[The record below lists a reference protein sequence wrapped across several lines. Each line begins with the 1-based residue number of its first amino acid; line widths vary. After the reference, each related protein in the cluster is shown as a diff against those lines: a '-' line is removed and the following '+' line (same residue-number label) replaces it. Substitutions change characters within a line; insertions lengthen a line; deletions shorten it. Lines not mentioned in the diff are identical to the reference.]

1 MTVIMDDTGNSPLQE
16 TSSPA
21 RLLESIPAGILAFD
35 RNFIITFLN
44 DNIYRFNILNPENE
58 PAPGVSL
65 LSGIF
70 TSSSGIEEEL
80 QRLPL
85 GDVIERELSSS
96 ETLSGD
102 EISVMLKATPL
113 FEGESFAGGVILIE
127 DLRIKS
133 QEPADSADSDKRS
146 ALLLN
151 ALADTIITFDG
162 TGKALTLSGKQGECG
177 WLVKKVVPGETFFTD
192 AFHEE
197 LQEELRRRFL
207 TLPDNP
213 QREHFLLSGYQEGSP
228 KKTEVTLSS
237 IYAELPGRMLH
248 VVHLHDVTSLL
259 EESDSLRMQIE
270 ELRHYES
277 ITEAAA
283 DAVVT
288 LSRKGDV
295 LFWNK
300 AAGELFGL
308 SRSQIYGKN
317 FNRTL
322 RVFEQE
328 DFSYLISNL
337 TSGDSQQRE
346 IRYYLQEREIVI
358 QLTFTLFA
366 PAEGKEEILLLCSDV
381 TSRTKLLSAAEEQIQ
396 RLQTAYN
403 ALPDMVIRYNSAG
416 RLLSWNHA
424 FEKTSGYTS
433 ASGGISLYDFFADTS
448 LVAEM
453 TSETGKKEFSA
464 ELHTAAGKPLSAV
477 LRVVDD
483 LPDEKGSPTFSAIIE
498 DISDRLAFEKE
509 LSLMQSVFATSED
522 GIAIESDGR
531 YILANDAFTFMFGYR
546 SLEEM
551 SKADY
556 YSIVSPEEKG
566 LFEQYIHSRAAG
578 TAGTNRLEFLGIK
591 KDGARFHIEASVTH
605 FMFQKQG
612 FTVII
617 VRDISERKRAQ
628 QAIKES
634 EERYRSITE
643 NLDDFFW
650 TAERFKGLMKTTF
663 YSAAVEKMTGY
674 TQTELLVDSKLFLKM
689 IYPDDFPEVKEE
701 LKKFYQNFYK
711 KSTELVFRILH
722 KQGNIVWVRN
732 KLTAIRDRKG
742 EIIKMYGL
750 VSDISAQK
758 HAEQVLQESA
768 ENLSKLNEAKDR
780 FISIISHDLRT
791 PFSSIMGF
799 TDILMNESDLTT
811 DDMRSYVGF
820 IRSSAESMLT
830 LVNSLLDWTKIQT
843 GRISFEPNRYDLAD
857 IVSKNISTVQ
867 GVALK
872 KDIEILSHIDKDIYV
887 FVDEGLLM
895 QVFNNL
901 LSNALKFTRSG
912 GKIEILAEH
921 SEHPRFLKITVKDN
935 GVGMSEENLQ
945 KLFKLDSKLTTE
957 GTAGEKGT
965 GLGLTLVWE
974 IVNRHGGKIWA
985 ESKKN
990 EGSSFIFTLPKASA
1004 SILLVDDSNT
1014 DRILYSKI
1022 IRNITH
1028 DYEVITAVNGKEAL
1042 KIVETAAPALV
1053 IMDHIMPVMNG
1064 LDFVRTLQ
1072 YSTIKGKPPVII
1084 LSGDVGKSETL
1095 AYNDLGIEYVFSKPV
1110 NLARFKDAVEKCLK
1124 KLLT

>member
-1 MTVIMDDTGNSPLQE
+1 MDVTGNSNIQE
-16 TSSPA
+16 SSSPT

-44 DNIYRFNILNPENE
+44 DNLYRFNILNPENE

-70 TSSSGIEEEL
+70 TTTSGIEEEL

-127 DLRIKS
+127 DLRIKAA
-133 QEPADSADSDKRS
+133 EPSGRNETDERASVF
-146 ALLLN
+146 LN
-151 ALADTIITFDG
+151 ALTDTIAAFDG
-162 TGKALTLSGKQGECG
+162 TGKALALFGKQSDCG
-177 WLVKKVVPGETFFTD
+177 WLLKKILPDETFF
-192 AFHEE
+192 HESFIQE
-197 LQEELRRRFL
+197 LQEEFRRRFL
-207 TLPDNP
+207 TLPTESH
-213 QREHFLLSGYQEGSP
+213 REHFLFTAYQDGSP
-228 KKTEVTLSS
+228 KRTEVTVNS
-237 IYAELPGRMLH
+237 IYAELPGKMLH
-248 VVHLHDVTSLL
+248 LIHLHDVTVLL
-259 EESDSLRMQIE
+259 EEGDALRMQIE

-277 ITEAAA
+277 ITEASAE
-283 DAVVT
+283 AVIT
-288 LSRKGDV
+288 LSRRGDV

-317 FNRTL
+317 FNKTL
-322 RVFEQE
+322 RAFEQE
-328 DFSYLISNL
+328 DFSYILNHL
-337 TSGDSQQRE
+337 TSEEPLRRE
-346 IRYYLQEREIVI
+346 IRYYIQEREIVI
-358 QLTFTLFA
+358 QMIFSLFF
-366 PAEGKEEILLLCSDV
+366 PSDGKEEILLLCSDV
-381 TSRTKLLSAAEEQIQ
+381 TSHTMMMTHSQEQWK
-396 RLQTAYN
+396 RLQSAYN
-403 ALPDMVIRYNSAG
+403 ALPDMVILYNSSG
-416 RLLSWNHA
+416 RLLSWNQS
-424 FEKTSGYTS
+424 FETTTGFSA
-433 ASGGISLYDFFADTS
+433 ASGGISLYDFLADTS
-448 LVAEM
+448 LVTEM

-464 ELHTAAGKPLSAV
+464 ELVSATGKTFSAI
-477 LRVVDD
+477 LRIVQD
-483 LPDEKGSPTFSAIIE
+483 LTDEKGNPTFSAIIK
-498 DISDRLAFEKE
+498 DVSAQLAFEKE

-522 GIAIESDGR
+522 CIAIESDGR
-531 YILANDAFTFMFGYR
+531 YILANSAFTGMFGYR

-551 SKADY
+551 SRTDY
-556 YSIVSPEEKG
+556 FSIVSPEEKG

-605 FMFQKQG
+605 FMFQKQE

-617 VRDISERKRAQ
+617 VRDISERKRTQ

-643 NLDDFFW
+643 NLDDYFW
-650 TAERFKGLMKTTF
+650 TAERFKGVMKTTF
-663 YSAAVEKMTGY
+663 YSAAVDKMTGF
-674 TQTELLVDSKLFLKM
+674 TQTELLGDSKLFLKM
-689 IYPDDFPEVKEE
+689 IHPDDFLEVKEE

-742 EIIKMYGL
+742 EVIKMYGL

-799 TDILMNESDLTT
+799 TDILMNEGDLTT
-811 DDMRSYVGF
+811 DEMRNYVGF
-820 IRSSAESMLT
+820 IRDSAQSMLT

-872 KDIEILSHIDKDIYV
+872 KEIEVVSHIDKDIFV

-965 GLGLTLVWE
+965 GLGLTLAWE

-1004 SILLVDDSNT
+1004 TILLVDDSNT

-1022 IRNITH
+1022 IRNITR

-1042 KIVETAAPALV
+1042 KIIETAAPALV

>member
-1 MTVIMDDTGNSPLQE
+1 MTDNMDDTGTSNIQE

-44 DNIYRFNILNPENE
+44 DNIYRFNILNPDNE

-70 TSSSGIEEEL
+70 TSSSGIEEKL
-80 QRLPL
+80 QRLAL

-113 FEGESFAGGVILIE
+113 FDGESFAGGVILIE
-127 DLRIKS
+127 DLRIK
-133 QEPADSADSDKRS
+133 ASAQPDPSVSEKQVS
-146 ALLLN
+146 LFLN
-151 ALADTIITFDG
+151 ALADTIVAFDG
-162 TGKALTLSGKQGECG
+162 TGKALSLSGKQADCG
-177 WLVKKVVPGETFFTD
+177 WLLKKILPGESFFHD
-192 AFHEE
+192 SFIQE
-197 LQEELRRRFL
+197 LQEELHAR
-207 TLPDNP
+207 LPMLPSENH
-213 QREHFLLSGYQEGSP
+213 REHFILNSFQDGSP
-228 KKTEVTLSS
+228 RKIEVTVSS
-237 IYAELPGRMLH
+237 IYAELPGKMLH
-248 VVHLHDVTSLL
+248 LVHLHDVTSLL
-259 EESDSLRMQIE
+259 EEGDSLRMQIE

-277 ITEAAA
+277 ITEASA

-288 LSRKGDV
+288 LSRRGDV

-300 AAGELFGL
+300 SAGELFGL

-322 RVFEQE
+322 RVFEPE
-328 DFSYLISNL
+328 DFSSILNNL
-337 TSGDSQQRE
+337 TPNSSLSRE
-346 IRYYLQEREIVI
+346 IRYYIQEREIVI
-358 QLTFTLFA
+358 QMNFSLFF

-381 TSRTKLLSAAEEQIQ
+381 TSRTLMLAQADEQLH
-396 RLQTAYN
+396 RLKTAYD

-416 RLLSWNHA
+416 RLLSWNTS
-424 FEKTSGYTS
+424 FEKTTGYN
-433 ASGGISLYDFFADTS
+433 AGAGGISLYDFFADTS

-453 TSETGKKEFSA
+453 TSETGKREF
-464 ELHTAAGKPLSAV
+464 AADLISSDGKHFSAV
-477 LRVVDD
+477 LHIVEDIS
-483 LPDEKGSPTFSAIIE
+483 DEKGNPTFSAIIK
-498 DISDRLAFEKE
+498 DVSARLAFEKE
-509 LSLMQSVFATSED
+509 LSLMRSVFATSED
-522 GIAIESDGR
+522 GIAIESNGK
-531 YILANDAFTFMFGYR
+531 YILANDAFTSMFGYR
-546 SLEEM
+546 SPDEM
-551 SKADY
+551 ARIDY
-556 YSIVSPEEKG
+556 FSIISPEEKG

-578 TAGTNRLEFLGIK
+578 TSGTNRIEFLGLK
-591 KDGARFHIEASVTH
+591 KDGSRFHIEASVTH
-605 FMFQKQG
+605 FMFQKQD
-612 FTVII
+612 FTVLI
-617 VRDISERKRAQ
+617 VRDISERKRTQ

-650 TAERFKGLMKTTF
+650 TAERFKGTMKTIF
-663 YSAAVEKMTGY
+663 YSAAVEKMTGF

-689 IYPDDFPEVKEE
+689 IYPDDFPDVKNE

-742 EIIKMYGL
+742 EVIKMYGL

-799 TDILMNESDLTT
+799 TDILMNEEDLAA
-811 DDMRSYVGF
+811 DEMRNYVGF
-820 IRSSAESMLT
+820 IRDSAQSMLT

-857 IVSKNISTVQ
+857 IASKNISTVQ
-867 GVALK
+867 GISLK
-872 KDIEILSHIDKDIYV
+872 KEIEVVSHIDKDIFV

-901 LSNALKFTRSG
+901 LSNALKFTRPG

-1004 SILLVDDSNT
+1004 TILLVDDSNT

-1028 DYEVITAVNGKEAL
+1028 DYEVITAANGKEAL

-1095 AYNDLGIEYVFSKPV
+1095 AYNDLGVEYVFSKPV
-1110 NLARFKDAVEKCLK
+1110 NLGRFKDAVEKCLK

>member
-1 MTVIMDDTGNSPLQE
+1 MDETGNPNIQE

-21 RLLESIPAGILAFD
+21 KLLESIPAGILAFD

-44 DNIYRFNILNPENE
+44 DNIYRFNVISPESE

-70 TSSSGIEEEL
+70 TAASGIEEEL

-85 GDVIERELSSS
+85 GDVIERELHSS

-113 FEGESFAGGVILIE
+113 FEGENFAGGVILIE
-127 DLRIKS
+127 DLKIKA
-133 QEPADSADSDKRS
+133 QPAADSHDSGGQGS
-146 ALLLN
+146 LILN
-151 ALADTIITFDG
+151 AIADTIITFDG
-162 TGKALTLSGKQGECG
+162 NGKALTVSGRQGECG
-177 WLVKKVVPGETFFTD
+177 WLLKKIHPGETYFRD
-192 AFHEE
+192 AFTQE
-197 LQEELRRRFL
+197 LLDELDSRNL
-207 TLPDNP
+207 ILHGENKKG
-213 QREHFLLSGYQEGSP
+213 HFLFTAYQDGIP
-228 KKTEVTLSS
+228 KKIETSVTS
-237 IYAELPGRMLH
+237 IYADLPGKMLH
-248 VVHLHDVTSLL
+248 LIHLHDVTGLL
-259 EESDSLRMQIE
+259 GESEELRMQIE
-270 ELRHYES
+270 ELRHYEQ
-277 ITEAAA
+277 ITEASA
-283 DAVVT
+283 DAVIT
-288 LSRKGDV
+288 LSRRGDV
-295 LFWNK
+295 LFWNT
-300 AAGELFGL
+300 AAAELFGL

-322 RVFEQE
+322 RIFEQDE
-328 DFSYLISNL
+328 FNSLIRNI
-337 TSGDSQQRE
+337 TGDEPVQRE
-346 IRYYLQEREIVI
+346 VRYYLQEREIVV
-358 QLTFTLFA
+358 QLIFSLFF
-366 PAEGKEEILLLCSDV
+366 PAEGKEEILLLCSDI
-381 TSRTKLLSAAEEQIQ
+381 TERTRLFARADEQVK
-396 RLQTAYN
+396 RLHEVYN
-403 ALPDMVIRYNSAG
+403 TLPDMVIRYNAAG
-416 RLLSWNHA
+416 RLLSWNQA
-424 FEKTSGYTS
+424 FEKTAGFTP
-433 ASGGISLYDFFADTS
+433 ASGGVSLYDFVTETR
-448 LVAEM
+448 LVSEM
-453 TSETGKKEFSA
+453 TSASTGKEFVS
-464 ELHTAAGKPLSAV
+464 EFLTAGGKPFTAQV
-477 LRVVDD
+477 RVSEDI
-483 LPDEKGSPTFSAIIE
+483 PDEKGNPSFTAVIR
-498 DISDRLAFEKE
+498 DITAQLAFEKE

-522 GIAIESDGR
+522 GIAIESEGK
-531 YILANDAFTFMFGYR
+531 YILANDAFIAMFGYR
-546 SLEEM
+546 SFDELTRT
-551 SKADY
+551 DY
-556 YSIVSPEEKG
+556 FTIVSPEEKN

-605 FMFQKQG
+605 FMFQKQE

-617 VRDISERKRAQ
+617 VRDISERKRTQ

-650 TAERFKGLMKTTF
+650 TAERFKGQMKTIF

-674 TQTELLVDSKLFLKM
+674 SQTELLEDSKLFLKM
-689 IYPDDFPEVKEE
+689 IHPDDFPDVKDD
-701 LKKFYQNFYK
+701 LKRFYQNFYK

-722 KQGNIVWVRN
+722 KQGNVVWVRN

-799 TDILMNESDLTT
+799 TDILMNENDLTT

-820 IRSSAESMLT
+820 IRDSAQSMLT

-843 GRISFEPNRYDLAD
+843 GRINFEPNRHDLAD
-857 IVSKNISTVQ
+857 IASKIISTVQ
-867 GVALK
+867 GVAMK
-872 KDIEILSHIDKDIYV
+872 KEIEIISHIDNDIYV

-901 LSNALKFTRSG
+901 LSNALKFTRPG
-912 GKIEILAEH
+912 GRIEILAEH
-921 SEHPRFLKITVKDN
+921 SEHPRFLQITVRDN

-974 IVNRHGGKIWA
+974 IINRHGGRIWA

-1022 IRNITH
+1022 IRNVTH
-1028 DYEVITAVNGKEAL
+1028 DYEVITASNGKEAL

-1084 LSGDVGKSETL
+1084 LSGDVGQSETL
-1095 AYNDLGIEYVFSKPV
+1095 AYNDLGVEYVFSKPV

-1124 KLLT
+1124 KLLK